1 MFQAH
6 MQHVI
11 TTRLSWTPFGSDST
25 LSGWE
30 FKGGETCVCACNDQ
44 TGNSPDDQ
52 LRKQY
57 LLVQLYIVYHSLIS
71 TSKEEIEDQINYP
84 VFFFLYICLLGMT
97 QLMRKLQLALRLTL
111 WGSPGPTA

>member
-6 MQHVI
+6 MQHVV

-84 VFFFLYICLLGMT
+84 VFFSFFFVYLFTGNDP
-97 QLMRKLQLALRLTL
+97 ANEEA
-111 WGSPGPTA
+111 PTST